1 MEPDPQEPTEDLFT
15 TSKLFTEA
23 LSQQSSHYIQSKLLS
38 LPKEAQDLKKLDLRH
53 MCDTV
58 VKELEVVER

>member
-1 MEPDPQEPTEDLFT
+1 MEPDSKESNEDPFA

-38 LPKEAQDLKKLDLRH
+38 LPKESQDLKKLDLRH

-58 VKELEVVER
+58 VR

>member
-1 MEPDPQEPTEDLFT
+1 MEPESERVEENEDLLLD
-15 TSKLFTEA
+15 SKLFNEA
-23 LSQQSSHYIQSKLLS
+23 LSKPTSHYIQTKLLS

-58 VKELEVVER
+58 VQEL